1 METKRVAAVA
11 VVVLLAGAVVA
22 GAALAGVGPFG
33 ATTTPV
39 QTSDDTE
46 DPAPAAGANGS
57 DDGTDTAGTSSAP
70 SNAGPFDFAVTN
82 VTSCGTTCRDVD
94 VALTNTA
101 EERATDVSVTVV
113 ITTGGDRI
121 WRDTQ
126 QIGALAAGERTQRTA
141 HVELSYFDAAKVK
154 GNDGEITIHTTVDSS
169 LGQYSFTQHRDVA

>member
-39 QTSDDTE
+39 QTSDDSG
-46 DPAPAAGANGS
+46 DPSPAAGASETDN
-57 DDGTDTAGTSSAP
+57 GTDTAGTTSAP
-70 SNAGPFDFAVTN
+70 SDAGPFDFAVTN

-101 EERATDVSVTVV
+101 DERARDVNVTVV

-126 QIGALAAGERTQRTA
+126 RVGALAAGDRTRRTA
-141 HVELSYFDAAKVK
+141 HVELSYLDAAKVK
-154 GNDGEITIHTTVDSS
+154 RNDGKITVHTTVDSS
-169 LGQYSFTQHRDVA
+169 LGQYTFTQHRDVA

>member
-1 METKRVAAVA
+1 METKRVATVA

-39 QTSDDTE
+39 QTSDDTG
-46 DPAPAAGANGS
+46 DSSPAAGAS
-57 DDGTDTAGTSSAP
+57 ETDTGTDTTGTTSVP
-70 SNAGPFDFAVTN
+70 SGAGPFDFAVTN

-101 EERATDVSVTVV
+101 EERATNVSVTVV
-113 ITTGGDRI
+113 ITTDGDEI

-126 QIGALAAGERTQRTA
+126 RIGTLAAGERTQRTA

-154 GNDGEITIHTTVDSS
+154 GNDGKITIHTTVDSS
-169 LGQYSFTQHRDVA
+169 LGQHSFTQHRDVA